1 MLTSLFLAS
10 QFLIGI
16 FKRLARD
23 AYYRSLGMVIL
34 IMLAIGT
41 LFVWLVGKWPFVD
54 ALLYSVTTM
63 SMNTPYSG
71 PLVSAAGRELAA
83 FHMAYTFVSV
93 GIFIIFA
100 IETGK
105 TMLTTYE
112 DAMKKLAERKAKKA
126 AAKAGAAADGHKP

>member
-10 QFLIGI
+10 QFLVGI
-16 FKRLARD
+16 VKRLIRD
-23 AYYRSLGMVIL
+23 SYYRSLALIIVIIL
-34 IMLAIGT
+34 LIGT
-41 LFVWLVGKWPFVD
+41 LFTWLVGGWPLPE

-71 PLVSAAGRELAA
+71 PLAQAASSEMMF
-83 FHMAYTFVSV
+83 FHIFYTFMSV
-93 GIFIIFA
+93 GAFIIFT

-112 DAMKKLAERKAKKA
+112 EGAKKMAERKAKKN
-126 AAKAGAAADGHKP
+126 KPE